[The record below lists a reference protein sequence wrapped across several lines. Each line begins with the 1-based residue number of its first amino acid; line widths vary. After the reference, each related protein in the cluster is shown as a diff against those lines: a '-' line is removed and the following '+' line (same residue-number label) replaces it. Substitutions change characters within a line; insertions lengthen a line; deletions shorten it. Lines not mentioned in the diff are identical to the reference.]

1 MDPQA
6 PVAVRLAQIA
16 DSIAFA
22 TWSGTTDQR
31 LQALSTHLAAVREVL
46 GMEVA
51 FVSQLHGERREFK
64 VVSTSPEVH
73 TQVQVGHS
81 DRLLDTYCMYV
92 LQGRL
97 PPVIRDIHNTTHR
110 AALLPI
116 TQRLGIGCYVS
127 APILLPNGRMFG
139 TLCCFSRQARLD
151 LVDDDGQALAEV
163 ARAIAAAVDESG
175 HVGPLHRPGGQA
187 G

>member
-1 MDPQA
+1 MKSDA

-16 DSIAFA
+16 RSISFA
-22 TWSGTTDQR
+22 TWAGTTDER
-31 LQALSTHLAAVREVL
+31 LQSLSTHLAAVREVL

-51 FVSQLHGERREFK
+51 FVSQIMEDERLFR
-64 VVSTSPEVH
+64 VVSTSPGSH
-73 TQVQVGHS
+73 SPVQVGHS

-97 PPVIRDIHNTTHR
+97 PPVIRDIRNTTHQ

-116 TQRLGIGCYVS
+116 TERLGIGCYIS
-127 APILLPNGRMFG
+127 APVLLPDGRAFG

-151 LVDDDGQALAEV
+151 LVDDDGQALGEV
-163 ARAIAAAVDESG
+163 ARAIAAAVDEG
-175 HVGPLHRPGGQA
+175 GNIGPLHRPAGQA